1 MIFDHEFDHITILPR
16 HSELTS
22 RKEIDLSTDYG
33 GGLLLSNPLVSAPMS
48 SVTGFNM
55 ALEMAVVGGIG
66 CLHRYVSDTKM
77 IENINDITVT
87 PGFDTGFPVL
97 QAISS
102 KQNLQLDIL
111 LRTKVSGLM
120 IDVAHGDTK
129 ASLDLVKYIR
139 ATHSDVPIIS
149 GNIVTESAA
158 SALAKAGI
166 TAFRVGIGAG
176 HACVTRKVS
185 GIGRNQLKAIN
196 EIYSVGLP
204 ILACGGIRNS
214 GDIVKCLAAG
224 ASGVIIGRLFST
236 TTESSAKR
244 FSGKVVYAGMASYF
258 AEEERA
264 KSTGESR
271 ESFRQGAGNEVTYEG
286 EHQFLEETGSLRD
299 TVHTLCG
306 GIRAGLAYLG
316 VKSIRELHNIKS
328 EIEWETVHGQP
339 HHF

>member
-1 MIFDHEFDHITILPR
+1 MGYPLIFEHEFDHVTILPR
-16 HSELTS
+16 HSELSS
-22 RKEIDLSTDYG
+22 RKEIDLTTDYG

-48 SVTGFNM
+48 SVTELNM
-55 ALEMAVVGGIG
+55 AVAIAELGGIG
-66 CLHRYVSDTKM
+66 CIHRYMNPVEQIKQ
-77 IENINDITVT
+77 ITVVNNHGL
-87 PGFDTGFPVL
+87 PILV
-97 QAISS
+97 AISS

-111 LRTKVSGLM
+111 LRTRVDGFM

-129 ASLDLVKYIR
+129 ASIDLVRYIR
-139 ATHSDVPIIS
+139 ATHSDIPIIS
-149 GNIVTESAA
+149 GNIVSQSAA
-158 SALAKAGI
+158 DRLAKAGI

-176 HACVTRKVS
+176 HACVTRRVS
-185 GIGRNQLKAIN
+185 GIGRNQLKAIY
-196 EIYSVGLP
+196 EIHKVGLP
-204 ILACGGIRNS
+204 ILACGGIRHS

-244 FSGKVVYAGMASYF
+244 LAGKVIYAGMASYF

-264 KSTGESR
+264 AATNEPR
-271 ESFRQGAGNEVTYEG
+271 ESFQQDCAEG

-316 VKSIRELHNIKS
+316 VKSIRELHSIKS
-328 EIEWETVHGQP
+328 EIEWETIHGAP
-339 HHF
+339 YNF